1 MSITDHLV
9 LLLWYGHAQKSFV
22 YIVLVQIRLHAKH
35 QTQQIG
41 WSIGRNCASR
51 ENLAVASN
59 TFYEKECAL
68 AVNQQYTLTC
78 KSSNENG
85 WNSNFLIVEN
95 KAYCENFTTG
105 PEEVHNITLLG
116 NKTILII

>member
-1 MSITDHLV
+1 MKENPAANP
-9 LLLWYGHAQKSFV
+9 GKAMQ
-22 YIVLVQIRLHAKH
+22 VQIRIR
-35 QTQQIG
+35 IG
-41 WSIGRNCASR
+41 IRNLSIPGVLVVVSDLIRVIWSDP
-51 ENLAVASN
+51 N

-105 PEEVHNITLLG
+105 PEEVHNVTLLG
-116 NKTILII
+116 KKIFLVIKKHRTLVN